1 MRQNLRNM
9 KKIIEQLRKKYTLEQ
24 SKKSVEEIVIPRFMR
39 LSLERAVE
47 RFNTLPEEYRTDWS
61 NLLMDVD
68 LSRGVLKTLIQS
80 LFGLYGGKL
89 IGLVDLDMTTA
100 ERKVTHIFANTKD
113 KTQQGKFVKL
123 IREVLGGDYLVELI
137 NSDETNN
144 REVEQKVKNLVKQ
157 AQKENKRIVLVS
169 KDMASRSFSIPEIDT
184 VMLMFDR
191 GSYATIAQKIS
202 RVLTPGKT
210 FDGNTKV
217 YGNVISLSLDPN
229 REDVSPIDEYIIY
242 ESEKVEGDDL
252 NDSIQRV
259 LRSVQLFTNGQHG
272 EVEIEKDEYADRLI
286 NSSSLIRLGSESSKV
301 EHIINDTELVKQ
313 LIGVEVTQGEVEK
326 LLGIDSGKVKR
337 TDGGE
342 KTKEEKQAEKKV
354 EDIRTKLKEVLK
366 NIVENVVEISEIN
379 NCESDDI
386 IETLDMINDKGLNDE
401 LVYEVGVDYNIVKKV
416 ILMGGVSRKLLNT
429 IISSYNN
436 ENIVMF

>member
-1 MRQNLRNM
+1 ME
-9 KKIIEQLRKKYTLEQ
+9 KILEQLRKKYTLEQ

-47 RFNTLPEEYRTDWS
+47 RFNTLPEEYRTDW
-61 NLLMDVD
+61 NKLLMDVD

-80 LFGLYGGKL
+80 LFGLYGGEL
-89 IGLVDLDMTTA
+89 IGLAELDMTKA

-113 KTQQGKFVKL
+113 KTQQEKFAKL

-137 NSDETNN
+137 NSDKTNN
-144 REVEQKVKNLVKQ
+144 REVERKVKGIVKR
-157 AQKENKRIVLVS
+157 AKRENKRIVLVS

-191 GSYATIAQKIS
+191 GSYSTIAQKIS

-210 FDGNTKV
+210 LDGNTKV
-217 YGNVISLSLDPN
+217 YGNIISLSLDPN

-259 LRSVQLFTNGQHG
+259 LRSVQLFTNGQNG
-272 EVEIEKDEYADRLI
+272 EVEIEKDEYSNRLI
-286 NSSSLIRLGSESSKV
+286 NSSSLIRMGSESSKV
-301 EHIINDTELVKQ
+301 EYIINDAELVKQ
-313 LIGVEVTQGEVEK
+313 LLGVEVTKGEIEK
-326 LLGIDSGKVKR
+326 LLGINSGEVKR
-337 TDGGE
+337 TIGGE
-342 KTKEEKQAEKKV
+342 KTKEEKQGEKKV

-386 IETLDMINDKGLNDE
+386 VETLDMIKKKGYCGQ
-401 LVYEVGVDYNIVKKV
+401 VVIEVGTDCETIKKI
-416 ILMGGVSRKLLNT
+416 ILMGGISRKLLNT

-436 ENIVMF
+436 ENVMMF

>member
-1 MRQNLRNM
+1 ME
-9 KKIIEQLRKKYTLEQ
+9 KILEQLRKKYTLEQ

-47 RFNTLPEEYRTDWS
+47 KFNTLPEEYRTDW
-61 NLLMDVD
+61 NKLFMDVD
-68 LSRGVLKTLIQS
+68 LSRGVLRTLIQS
-80 LFGLYGGKL
+80 LFGSYQGELH
-89 IGLVDLDMTTA
+89 GLVELDMTKA

-123 IREVLGGDYLVELI
+123 IKDTLNVDEYLVELI

-144 REVEQKVKNLVKQ
+144 REVEQKVKGLVNQ
-157 AQKENKRIVLVS
+157 AKRENKKIILVS

-191 GSYATIAQKIS
+191 GSYSTIAQKIS

-210 FDGNTKV
+210 LDGNTKV
-217 YGNVISLSLDPN
+217 YGNIISLSLDPN

-259 LRSVQLFTNGQHG
+259 LRSVQLFTNGQNG
-272 EVEIEKDEYADRLI
+272 EVEIEKDEYSNRLI
-286 NSSSLIRLGSESSKV
+286 NSSSLIRMGSESSKV
-301 EHIINDTELVKQ
+301 EHIINDSELVKQ
-313 LIGVEVTQGEVEK
+313 LIGVEVTKGEVEK
-326 LLGIDSGKVKR
+326 LLGINSDEVKR
-337 TDGGE
+337 TIDGE

-354 EDIRTKLKEVLK
+354 EDIRIKLKEVLK

-386 IETLDMINDKGLNDE
+386 VETLDMIKKKGYCNQ
-401 LVYEVGVDYNIVKKV
+401 VVIEVGTDCETIKKI

-436 ENIVMF
+436 ENIMMF